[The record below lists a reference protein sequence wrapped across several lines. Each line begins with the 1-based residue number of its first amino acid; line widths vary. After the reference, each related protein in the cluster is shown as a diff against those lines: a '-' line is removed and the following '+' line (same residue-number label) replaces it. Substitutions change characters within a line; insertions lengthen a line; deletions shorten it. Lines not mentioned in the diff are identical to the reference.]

1 MIHYV
6 CKYTPI
12 ELFKGFGEE
21 CAVLEE
27 MPENFEMSDQIA
39 HANLCGFGKSVIQAV
54 LEGKADQ
61 LVLVNCCDSMRR
73 VYDIVASTGKCKFLY
88 MLDLPH
94 EDNECEKVKFAGAIH
109 RLKDAYEAYS
119 GQQFD
124 KELFLR
130 SFAESEKEREP
141 YIGVLGVRVSGV
153 LEDMIQDNIQMKVD
167 NLTCTGGRRL
177 AVLPEEMETMDEDAM
192 FLAYADAL
200 LAQMPCFRM
209 NNSTRR
215 NQLYLDPD
223 LKGIIYHT
231 IKFCDYYGFEYA
243 SIKENI
249 KVPLLKIETDFTSQS
264 AGQLLTRIQAFSETI
279 EGSEDMD
286 PGTGISEEARKK
298 MKSGVYYVAGIDSGS
313 TSTDVV
319 ILDQN
324 GKIKSTMIIPTGGG
338 AMMSAEKSLAAAVE
352 KAGIQEEDIV
362 RIVTT
367 GYGRAY
373 IDSGDDSITEITCH
387 AKGAHYLNSNVRTI
401 IDIGGQDI
409 KAISIDEHGA
419 VTNFLMNDKCAAGTG
434 RFLEMMARTLGLSL
448 EEMSTKGLEW
458 KENIVISSMCTVFAE
473 SEVVSLVAQNKNV
486 ADIIHGL
493 NVSVASKVGALA
505 ARLGKKNPGEYMMT
519 GGVAKNQG
527 IINALEEK
535 LGAKLYICDEAQLC
549 GALGAALFAYEKCT
563 AGE

>member
-177 AVLPEEMETMDEDAM
+177 AVLLEEMETMDEDAM

-243 SIKENI
+243 SIKKNI

-387 AKGAHYLNSNVRTI
+387 AKGAHYLNPNVRTI

-535 LGAKLYICDEAQLC
+535 LEAKLYICDEAQLC